1 MKEAVVVV
9 GNDQNLAAG
18 DEELQLLL
26 EDDLDFFVSLAQDDV
41 DFRDVVDRGFAG
53 LIIISSTA
61 AGNQIDNPYFT
72 APIPTLIMADDA
84 YPEYELTDDGNQD
97 SRVLAARELN
107 IIDETH
113 PIAKGVGGRG
123 RIDITRNQ
131 NNNEQI
137 TVGRPDRGAQIIVG
151 ANNSRNDAAVFCY
164 EANVELARVG
174 NNRNT
179 SIAPARRCGLFV
191 RENIIEDLD
200 TDAQKLLDNAIYY
213 TWAGAGGVP

>member
-1 MKEAVVVV
+1 MVV
-9 GNDQNLAAG
+9 GNANVLAAG

-26 EDDLDFFVSLAQDDV
+26 EDDLDFFTTVAQDDE

-53 LIIISSTA
+53 IIIISSTA

-97 SRVLAARELN
+97 ARVLAARELN
-107 IIDETH
+107 VIDETH

-137 TVGRPDRGAQIIVG
+137 TVGRPEQRTAQIIVG

-200 TDAQKLLDNAIYY
+200 TDAQKLLDNAIIF
-213 TWAGAGGVP
+213 TWSGNVP